1 MSQPP
6 VSPRTRVFGVIG
18 DPIEHSLSPL
28 MHNYMLESLG
38 LDARYLAFHVPRE
51 QGSNVG
57 MAMRTLGLAGLNVT
71 LPHKETAASL
81 SEVLSEEARDVGAVN
96 TLGWT
101 ADKSLAG
108 HNTDVAGFLG
118 AMELNGFRDTA
129 AGQSALVL
137 GAGGAARAI
146 LYALGRSGARQI
158 TLANRTLSK
167 ADDLI
172 RWFIP
177 LFPSVTVRSIPLD
190 DSRKL
195 SSALDA
201 AALTVNVTPL
211 GMAPRKDESPLPDG
225 LAPRP
230 GSLVFDTVYNPE
242 RTLLLE
248 RAARAGCLTL
258 NGLDMLIVQGMESLC
273 WWLREELPWRER
285 LHEMRVLLREAL
297 AARA

>member
-6 VSPRTRVFGVIG
+6 ISPRTRVFGVIG

-38 LDARYLAFHVPRE
+38 LDARYLAFHVQRE
-51 QGSNVG
+51 QGAQVG
-57 MAMRTLGLAGLNVT
+57 LSMRTLGLSGLNVT
-71 LPHKETAASL
+71 LPHKETAAAL
-81 SEVLSEEARDVGAVN
+81 SEVLSDEARDVGAVN

-101 ADKSLAG
+101 ADKRLAG

-118 AMELNGFRDTA
+118 ALELNGLKDIA
-129 AGQSALVL
+129 SGQSALVL

-146 LYALGRSGARQI
+146 LYALGRSGVRQI
-158 TLANRTLSK
+158 TLANRTISK

-177 LFPSVTVRSIPLD
+177 LFPSVTVRSIPLN

-195 SSALDA
+195 AGALETS
-201 AALTVNVTPL
+201 ALTVNVTPL
-211 GMAPRKDESPLPDG
+211 GMAPRTDESPLPAE

-230 GSLVFDTVYNPE
+230 GSLMFDTIYNPE
-242 RTLLLE
+242 RTLMLE
-248 RAARAGCLTL
+248 RAARAGCVTL

-273 WWLREELPWRER
+273 WWLGEELPWRSR
-285 LHEMRVLLREAL
+285 LEGMRALLRQAL
-297 AARA
+297 AER

>member
-1 MSQPP
+1 M
-6 VSPRTRVFGVIG
+6 FGVIG

-38 LDARYLAFHVPRE
+38 LDARYLAFHVQRE
-51 QGSNVG
+51 QGAQVG
-57 MAMRTLGLAGLNVT
+57 LSMRTLGLSGLNVT
-71 LPHKETAASL
+71 LPHKETAAAL
-81 SEVLSEEARDVGAVN
+81 SEVLSDEARDVGAVN

-101 ADKSLAG
+101 ADKRLAG

-118 AMELNGFRDTA
+118 ALELNGLKDIA
-129 AGQSALVL
+129 SGQSALVL

-146 LYALGRSGARQI
+146 LYALGRSGVRQI
-158 TLANRTLSK
+158 TLANRTISK

-177 LFPSVTVRSIPLD
+177 LFPSVTVRSIPLN

-195 SSALDA
+195 AGALETS
-201 AALTVNVTPL
+201 ALTVNVTPL
-211 GMAPRKDESPLPDG
+211 GMAPRTDESPLPAE

-230 GSLVFDTVYNPE
+230 GSLMFDTIYNPE
-242 RTLLLE
+242 RTLMLE
-248 RAARAGCLTL
+248 RAARAGCVTL

-273 WWLREELPWRER
+273 WWLGEELPWRSR
-285 LHEMRVLLREAL
+285 LEGMRALLRQAL
-297 AARA
+297 AER